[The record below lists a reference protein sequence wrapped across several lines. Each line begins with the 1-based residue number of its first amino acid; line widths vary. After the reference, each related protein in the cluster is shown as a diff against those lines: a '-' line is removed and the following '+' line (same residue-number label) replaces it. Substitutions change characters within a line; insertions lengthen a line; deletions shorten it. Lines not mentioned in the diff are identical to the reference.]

1 MMVLKKWDELPEA
14 LKNNEVRVYYDILSK
29 KKGSL
34 ILKRL
39 FDIAGSTLLLILLS
53 PLFLILAIVIKADS
67 KGPIF
72 FRQTRVTQYGREFKI
87 YKFRTMVNNA
97 EKLGSQVTTRNDS
110 RVTKV
115 GHFLRKYRLDEISQ
129 LINVL
134 IGDMTFVG
142 TRPEVPKYVERYS
155 PVMMATLLLS
165 AGITSE
171 GCIFYKDESRL
182 INGAEDVNKVY
193 VEEVL
198 PRKMYYNLKTIETYN
213 FLGDIHTIFRTLFAV
228 FGKKYKP
235 DIDGESKFLENYL
248 VSVGDQL

>member
-14 LKNNEVRVYYDILSK
+14 LKNDEVRVYYDILSK

-67 KGPIF
+67 KGPVF

-134 IGDMTFVG
+134 TGDMTFVG
-142 TRPEVPKYVERYS
+142 TRPEVPKYLAAYTNE
-155 PVMMATLLLS
+155 MMATLLLP
-165 AGITSE
+165 AGVTSE
-171 GCIFYKDESRL
+171 ASIEYKDEEKLLNSAG
-182 INGAEDVNKVY
+182 NVDEVY
-193 VEEVL
+193 VREVL
-198 PRKMYYNLKTIETYN
+198 PSKMKYNEKYIQH
-213 FLGDIHTIFRTLFAV
+213 FRFIGDIQVLINTVKAV
-228 FGKKYKP
+228 L
-235 DIDGESKFLENYL
+235 S
-248 VSVGDQL
+248 

>member
-1 MMVLKKWDELPEA
+1 MMVLKKWDDLPES
-14 LKNNEVRVYYDILSK
+14 LKNDEVKVYYDILSN

-34 ILKRL
+34 ILKRF
-39 FDIAGSTLLLILLS
+39 FDITGATLLLILLS

-67 KGPIF
+67 KGPVF

-142 TRPEVPKYVERYS
+142 TRPEVPKYVAAYTNE
-155 PVMMATLLLS
+155 MMATLLLP
-165 AGITSE
+165 AGVTSE
-171 GCIFYKDESRL
+171 ASIEYKDEEKLLSSAGNVDEVY
-182 INGAEDVNKVY
+182 IN
-193 VEEVL
+193 EVL
-198 PRKMYYNLKTIETYN
+198 PLKMKYN
-213 FLGDIHTIFRTLFAV
+213 
-228 FGKKYKP
+228 KKYMQYF
-235 DIDGESKFLENYL
+235 KFISDVRVLISTVKAVL
-248 VSVGDQL
+248 S

>member
-1 MMVLKKWDELPEA
+1 MMVLKKWDDLPES
-14 LKNNEVRVYYDILSK
+14 LKNDEVKGYYDILSN

-34 ILKRL
+34 ILKRF
-39 FDIAGSTLLLILLS
+39 FDIIGSTLLLILLS

-67 KGPIF
+67 KGPVF

-142 TRPEVPKYVERYS
+142 TRPEVPKYVAAYTNE
-155 PVMMATLLLS
+155 MMATLLLP
-165 AGITSE
+165 AGVTSE
-171 GCIFYKDESRL
+171 ASIEYKDEEKLLSSAGNVDE
-182 INGAEDVNKVY
+182 IYINKV
-193 VEEVL
+193 L
-198 PRKMYYNLKTIETYN
+198 PLKMKYNFKYLSNFSLKSDIAEALKTIKEV
-213 FLGDIHTIFRTLFAV
+213 I
-228 FGKKYKP
+228 K
-235 DIDGESKFLENYL
+235 
-248 VSVGDQL
+248 

>member
-14 LKNNEVRVYYDILSK
+14 LKNDEVRVYYDILSK

-67 KGPIF
+67 KGPVF
-72 FRQTRVTQYGREFKI
+72 FRQTRVTQYGRDFKI

-134 IGDMTFVG
+134 TGDMTFVG
-142 TRPEVPKYVERYS
+142 TRPEVPKYLAAYTNE
-155 PVMMATLLLS
+155 MMATLLLP
-165 AGITSE
+165 AGVTSE
-171 GCIFYKDESRL
+171 ASIEYKDEEKLLNSAG
-182 INGAEDVNKVY
+182 NVDEVY
-193 VEEVL
+193 VREVL
-198 PRKMYYNLKTIETYN
+198 PSKMKYNEKYIQH
-213 FLGDIHTIFRTLFAV
+213 FRFIGDIQVLINTVKAV
-228 FGKKYKP
+228 L
-235 DIDGESKFLENYL
+235 S
-248 VSVGDQL
+248 

>member
-142 TRPEVPKYVERYS
+142 TRPEVPKYVAAYTNE
-155 PVMMATLLLS
+155 MMATLLLP
-165 AGITSE
+165 AGVTSE
-171 GCIFYKDESRL
+171 ASIEYKDEEKLLNSAGN
-182 INGAEDVNKVY
+182 IDEVY
-193 VEEVL
+193 VNEVL
-198 PRKMYYNLKTIETYN
+198 PSKMKHNFKYLINFNLKLDIAKALKTIKEV
-213 FLGDIHTIFRTLFAV
+213 I
-228 FGKKYKP
+228 K
-235 DIDGESKFLENYL
+235 
-248 VSVGDQL
+248 

>member
-1 MMVLKKWDELPEA
+1 MMVLKKWDDLPEA
-14 LKNNEVRVYYDILSK
+14 LKNDEVRVYYDILSK

-67 KGPIF
+67 KGPVF
-72 FRQTRVTQYGREFKI
+72 FRQTRVTQYGREFEI

-142 TRPEVPKYVERYS
+142 TRPEVPKYVAAYTNE
-155 PVMMATLLLS
+155 MMATLLLP
-165 AGITSE
+165 AGVTSE
-171 GCIFYKDESRL
+171 ASIEYKDEEKLLNSAG
-182 INGAEDVNKVY
+182 NVDKVY
-193 VEEVL
+193 VREVL
-198 PRKMYYNLKTIETYN
+198 PSKMKYNEKYIQH
-213 FLGDIHTIFRTLFAV
+213 FRFICDIQVLINTVKAV
-228 FGKKYKP
+228 L
-235 DIDGESKFLENYL
+235 S
-248 VSVGDQL
+248 

>member
-1 MMVLKKWDELPEA
+1 MMLCKWDELPEA
-14 LKNNEVRVYYDILSK
+14 LKNDEVRVYYDILSQ

-39 FDIAGSTLLLILLS
+39 FDIASSTLLLILLS

-67 KGPIF
+67 KGPVF
-72 FRQTRVTQYGREFKI
+72 FRQTRVTQYGREFEI

-129 LINVL
+129 LINIL

-142 TRPEVPKYVERYS
+142 TRPEVPKYVAAYTSE
-155 PVMMATLLLS
+155 MMATLLLP
-165 AGITSE
+165 AGVTSE
-171 GCIFYKDESRL
+171 ASIEYKDEEKLLS
-182 INGAEDVNKVY
+182 N
-193 VEEVL
+193 
-198 PRKMYYNLKTIETYN
+198 
-213 FLGDIHTIFRTLFAV
+213 
-228 FGKKYKP
+228 
-235 DIDGESKFLENYL
+235 LENTDYIYIDKILKQKMIFNLGYL
-248 VSVGDQL
+248 KNYNIKNELKMIKKTVFEVIKQEV

>member
-67 KGPIF
+67 KGPVF
-72 FRQTRVTQYGREFKI
+72 FRQTRVTQYGREFEI

-97 EKLGSQVTTRNDS
+97 EKIGSQVTTRNDS

-142 TRPEVPKYVERYS
+142 TRPEVPKYVAAYTNE
-155 PVMMATLLLS
+155 MMATLLLP
-165 AGITSE
+165 AGVTSE
-171 GCIFYKDESRL
+171 ASIEYKDE
-182 INGAEDVNKVY
+182 AELLGEIVNTDKVY
-193 VEEVL
+193 IEKIL
-198 PRKMYYNLKTIETYN
+198 SAKMKYNLGSIKGFNCTKEIV
-213 FLGDIHTIFRTLFAV
+213 TIFNTILTIFD
-228 FGKKYKP
+228 K
-235 DIDGESKFLENYL
+235 N
-248 VSVGDQL
+248 

>member
-1 MMVLKKWDELPEA
+1 MMVLKKWDDLPEA
-14 LKNNEVRVYYDILSK
+14 LKNDEVRVYYDILSK

-67 KGPIF
+67 KGPVF
-72 FRQTRVTQYGREFKI
+72 FRQTRVTQYGREFEI

-134 IGDMTFVG
+134 IGNMTFVG
-142 TRPEVPKYVERYS
+142 TRPEVPKYVAAYTNE
-155 PVMMATLLLS
+155 MMATLLLP
-165 AGITSE
+165 AGVTSE
-171 GCIFYKDESRL
+171 ASIEYKDEEKLLNSAG
-182 INGAEDVNKVY
+182 NVDKVY
-193 VEEVL
+193 VREVL
-198 PRKMYYNLKTIETYN
+198 PSKMKYNEKYIQH
-213 FLGDIHTIFRTLFAV
+213 FRFICDIQVLINTVKAV
-228 FGKKYKP
+228 L
-235 DIDGESKFLENYL
+235 S
-248 VSVGDQL
+248 

>member
-14 LKNNEVRVYYDILSK
+14 LKNDEVRVYYEILSK

-39 FDIAGSTLLLILLS
+39 SDIAGSTLLLILLS

-134 IGDMTFVG
+134 TGDMTFVG
-142 TRPEVPKYVERYS
+142 TRPEVPKYVAAYTNE
-155 PVMMATLLLS
+155 MMATLLLP
-165 AGITSE
+165 AGVTSE
-171 GCIFYKDESRL
+171 ASIEYKDEEKLLNSAG
-182 INGAEDVNKVY
+182 NVDEVY
-193 VEEVL
+193 VKEVL
-198 PRKMYYNLKTIETYN
+198 PSKMKFNLCYMKEYYCLYDSIIIKKTIN
-213 FLGDIHTIFRTLFAV
+213 AII
-228 FGKKYKP
+228 K
-235 DIDGESKFLENYL
+235 
-248 VSVGDQL
+248 

>member
-1 MMVLKKWDELPEA
+1 MMVLKKWDDLPES
-14 LKNNEVRVYYDILSK
+14 LKNDEVKVYYDILSN

-34 ILKRL
+34 ILKRF
-39 FDIAGSTLLLILLS
+39 FDITGATLLLILLS

-67 KGPIF
+67 KGPVF

-142 TRPEVPKYVERYS
+142 TRPEVPKYVAAYTNE
-155 PVMMATLLLS
+155 MMATLLLP
-165 AGITSE
+165 AGVTSE
-171 GCIFYKDESRL
+171 ASIEYKDEEKLLSSAG
-182 INGAEDVNKVY
+182 NVDEVY
-193 VEEVL
+193 VREVL
-198 PRKMYYNLKTIETYN
+198 PSKMKYNEKYIQH
-213 FLGDIHTIFRTLFAV
+213 FRFICDIQVLINTVKAV
-228 FGKKYKP
+228 L
-235 DIDGESKFLENYL
+235 S
-248 VSVGDQL
+248 

>member
-14 LKNNEVRVYYDILSK
+14 LKNDEVRVYYDILSK

-39 FDIAGSTLLLILLS
+39 SDIAGSTLLLILLS

-134 IGDMTFVG
+134 TGDMTFVG
-142 TRPEVPKYVERYS
+142 TRPEVPKYVAAYTNE
-155 PVMMATLLLS
+155 MMATLLLP
-165 AGITSE
+165 AGVTSE
-171 GCIFYKDESRL
+171 ASIEYKDE
-182 INGAEDVNKVY
+182 AELLGEIVNTDKVY
-193 VEEVL
+193 IEKIL
-198 PRKMYYNLKTIETYN
+198 FAKMKYNLDSIKGFSCTREIA
-213 FLGDIHTIFRTLFAV
+213 TIFNTIFTMLD
-228 FGKKYKP
+228 K
-235 DIDGESKFLENYL
+235 N
-248 VSVGDQL
+248 

>member
-14 LKNNEVRVYYDILSK
+14 LKNDEVRVYYDILSK

-67 KGPIF
+67 KGPVF

-129 LINVL
+129 LINIL

-142 TRPEVPKYVERYS
+142 TRPEVPKYVAAYTNE
-155 PVMMATLLLS
+155 MMATLLLP
-165 AGITSE
+165 AGVTSE
-171 GCIFYKDESRL
+171 ASIEYKDEEKLLNSVG
-182 INGAEDVNKVY
+182 NVDEVY
-193 VEEVL
+193 IQKIL
-198 PRKMYYNLKTIETYN
+198 LSKMNYNFRYIKNYN
-213 FLGDIHTIFRTLFAV
+213 FLKDLSLIRKTITTIIIKRR
-228 FGKKYKP
+228 
-235 DIDGESKFLENYL
+235 
-248 VSVGDQL
+248 

>member
-142 TRPEVPKYVERYS
+142 TRPEVPKYVAAYTNE
-155 PVMMATLLLS
+155 MMATLLLP
-165 AGITSE
+165 AGVTSE
-171 GCIFYKDESRL
+171 ASIEYKDEEKLLNSAG
-182 INGAEDVNKVY
+182 NVDEVY
-193 VEEVL
+193 VNEVL
-198 PRKMYYNLKTIETYN
+198 PSKMKYNEKYIQH
-213 FLGDIHTIFRTLFAV
+213 FRFICDIQVLINTVKAV
-228 FGKKYKP
+228 L
-235 DIDGESKFLENYL
+235 S
-248 VSVGDQL
+248 

>member
-142 TRPEVPKYVERYS
+142 TRPEVPKYVAAYTNE
-155 PVMMATLLLS
+155 MMATLLLP
-165 AGITSE
+165 AGVTSE
-171 GCIFYKDESRL
+171 ASIEYKDEEKLLNSAG
-182 INGAEDVNKVY
+182 NVDEVY
-193 VEEVL
+193 VNEVL
-198 PRKMYYNLKTIETYN
+198 PSKMVCN
-213 FLGDIHTIFRTLFAV
+213 
-228 FGKKYKP
+228 KKYMQHFEFVCDMQVLINTVKAVL
-235 DIDGESKFLENYL
+235 S
-248 VSVGDQL
+248 

>member
-14 LKNNEVRVYYDILSK
+14 LKNDEVRVYYDILSK

-53 PLFLILAIVIKADS
+53 PLCLILAIVIKADS
-67 KGPIF
+67 KGPVF

-134 IGDMTFVG
+134 TGDMTFVG
-142 TRPEVPKYVERYS
+142 TRPEVPKYLAAYTNE
-155 PVMMATLLLS
+155 MMATLLLP
-165 AGITSE
+165 AGVTSE
-171 GCIFYKDESRL
+171 ASIEYKDEEKLLNSAG
-182 INGAEDVNKVY
+182 NVDEVY
-193 VEEVL
+193 VREVL
-198 PRKMYYNLKTIETYN
+198 PSKMKYNEKYIQH
-213 FLGDIHTIFRTLFAV
+213 FRFIGDIQVLINTVKAV
-228 FGKKYKP
+228 L
-235 DIDGESKFLENYL
+235 S
-248 VSVGDQL
+248 

>member
-14 LKNNEVRVYYDILSK
+14 LKNDEVRVYYDILSK

-39 FDIAGSTLLLILLS
+39 SDIAGSILLLILLS

-87 YKFRTMVNNA
+87 YKFRTMVDNA

-110 RVTKV
+110 RVTKI

-142 TRPEVPKYVERYS
+142 TRPEVPKYVAAYTNE
-155 PVMMATLLLS
+155 MMATLLLP
-165 AGITSE
+165 AGVTSE
-171 GCIFYKDESRL
+171 ASIEYKDEEKLLSSASNADAIY
-182 INGAEDVNKVY
+182 INQILKQ
-193 VEEVL
+193 
-198 PRKMYYNLKTIETYN
+198 KMIFNLQYIKTYNIKNEIKMIKKTIFEV
-213 FLGDIHTIFRTLFAV
+213 IKQEV
-228 FGKKYKP
+228 
-235 DIDGESKFLENYL
+235 
-248 VSVGDQL
+248 

>member
-67 KGPIF
+67 KGPVF

-134 IGDMTFVG
+134 TGDMTFVG
-142 TRPEVPKYVERYS
+142 TRPEVPKYLAAYTNE
-155 PVMMATLLLS
+155 MMATLLLP
-165 AGITSE
+165 AGVTSE
-171 GCIFYKDESRL
+171 ASIEYKDEEKLLNSAG
-182 INGAEDVNKVY
+182 NVDEVY
-193 VEEVL
+193 VREVL
-198 PRKMYYNLKTIETYN
+198 PSKMKYNEKYIQH
-213 FLGDIHTIFRTLFAV
+213 FRFIGDIQVLINTVKAV
-228 FGKKYKP
+228 L
-235 DIDGESKFLENYL
+235 S
-248 VSVGDQL
+248 

>member
-14 LKNNEVRVYYDILSK
+14 LKNDEVRVYYDILSK

-67 KGPIF
+67 KGPVF

-134 IGDMTFVG
+134 TGDMTFVG
-142 TRPEVPKYVERYS
+142 TRPEVPKYLAAYTNE
-155 PVMMATLLLS
+155 MMATLLLP
-165 AGITSE
+165 AGVTSE
-171 GCIFYKDESRL
+171 ASIEYKDEDKLLNSAG
-182 INGAEDVNKVY
+182 NVDEVY
-193 VEEVL
+193 VREVL
-198 PRKMYYNLKTIETYN
+198 PSKMKYNEKYIQH
-213 FLGDIHTIFRTLFAV
+213 FRFIGDIQVLINTVKAV
-228 FGKKYKP
+228 L
-235 DIDGESKFLENYL
+235 S
-248 VSVGDQL
+248 